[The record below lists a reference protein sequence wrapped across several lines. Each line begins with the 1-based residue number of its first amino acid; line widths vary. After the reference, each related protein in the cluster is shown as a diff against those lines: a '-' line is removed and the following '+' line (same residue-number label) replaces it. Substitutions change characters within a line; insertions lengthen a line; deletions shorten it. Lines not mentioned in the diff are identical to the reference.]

1 MNNQHK
7 SKNLFAV
14 CAILFLAGLA
24 NASTGK
30 GQTTM
35 LSRVR
40 TIDDP
45 ELGELVRVALE
56 NLPETRRR
64 RQMNPYGKDYEQAK
78 AAEATAR
85 LRTVRLVT
93 ETYMHIKLLDSQIE
107 QSEAKLASSNLP
119 ESLAR
124 ELVLAK
130 TELEYQ
136 RATKL
141 AELREVMNIVPR
153 HALGRK
159 PVKELNG
166 WLTLDVIGDSVL
178 VFTCVKPFYEVE
190 HRRHHVLVKSMSE
203 QEAMKYALD
212 YVLNRDHHPVR
223 VDIMRNRDGIEFS
236 EELERELIRTIKHTQ
251 IELHAEVHLSE
262 DLQFPHGDGIY
273 VLKGK
278 MGFRLERKAQY
289 SVVDGRR
296 RRTGT
301 EPNVRQPMPA
311 EEFEKSIRR
320 QLVGGPGHLPMKYTI
335 NHDRESKN
343 LASQAEET
351 IRDIAKKHG
360 VEKLVEITM
369 EEIDSEETH

>member
-1 MNNQHK
+1 MDSKQK
-7 SKNLFAV
+7 SKSICVA
-14 CAILFLAGLA
+14 CAILFLSGLA
-24 NASTGK
+24 NAAGSK
-30 GQTTM
+30 GHATM
-35 LSRVR
+35 LSSVK

-45 ELGELVRVALE
+45 ELGEIVRVALE
-56 NLPETRRR
+56 NLPETKRL

-130 TELEYQ
+130 AELEYQ

-178 VFTCVKPFYEVE
+178 VFTCAKPFYEVE
-190 HRRHHVLVKSMSE
+190 HRRHHVFVKLMSE
-203 QEAMKYALD
+203 QEAMKYASD

-223 VDIMRNRDGIEFS
+223 VDIMRNRGGIEFS
-236 EELERELIRTIKHTQ
+236 EELEKELIGKAKFS
-251 IELHAEVHLSE
+251 LHKLKKPSE
-262 DLQFPHGDGIY
+262 ILPRSTAWISSW
-273 VLKGK
+273 
-278 MGFRLERKAQY
+278 RLRWK
-289 SVVDGRR
+289 
-296 RRTGT
+296 
-301 EPNVRQPMPA
+301 
-311 EEFEKSIRR
+311 KSI
-320 QLVGGPGHLPMKYTI
+320 L
-335 NHDRESKN
+335 
-343 LASQAEET
+343 
-351 IRDIAKKHG
+351 KKRIEH
-360 VEKLVEITM
+360 
-369 EEIDSEETH
+369 

>member
-1 MNNQHK
+1 MSIRQNSK
-7 SKNLFAV
+7 SLFV
-14 CAILFLAGLA
+14 FCAILFVAGLA
-24 NASTGK
+24 SASAGK
-30 GQTTM
+30 GQSTM
-35 LSRVR
+35 LSRVK

-56 NLPETRRR
+56 NLPETKRLQ
-64 RQMNPYGKDYEQAK
+64 QMSPYGKDYEQAK

-130 TELEYQ
+130 AELEYQ
-136 RATKL
+136 RATQL

-166 WLTLDVIGDSVL
+166 WLTLDVVGDSVL
-178 VFTCVKPFYEVE
+178 VFTCAKPFYEVE
-190 HRRHHVLVKSMSE
+190 SRRHHVFVKLMSE

-212 YVLNRDHHPVR
+212 YILNRDHHPVR
-223 VDIMRNRDGIEFS
+223 VDIMRNRGGIEFS
-236 EELERELIRTIKHTQ
+236 EDLEKELIRTIRRTQ
-251 IELHAEVHLSE
+251 IELDAEVHLSE
-262 DLQFPHGDGIY
+262 DVQKLH
-273 VLKGK
+273 
-278 MGFRLERKAQY
+278 
-289 SVVDGRR
+289 VDSLAALNGRIGENISKR
-296 RRTGT
+296 YRGNRIATIKLNDPINP
-301 EPNVRQPMPA
+301 EDLDKNVRN
-311 EEFEKSIRR
+311 K
-320 QLVGGPGHLPMKYTI
+320 LVGEPGRLPIKFRIQY
-335 NHDRESKN
+335 DQQSKN

-351 IRDIAKKHG
+351 VRDIANKHG

-369 EEIDSEETH
+369 EEIDSEETN